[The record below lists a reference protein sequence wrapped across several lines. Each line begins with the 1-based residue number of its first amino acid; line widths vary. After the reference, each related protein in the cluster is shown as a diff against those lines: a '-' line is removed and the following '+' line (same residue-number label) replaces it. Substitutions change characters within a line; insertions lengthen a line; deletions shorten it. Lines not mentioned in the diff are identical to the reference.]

1 MAPHLT
7 PDELDMIT
15 VCTAKGMSAEDICN
29 AISKRRAS
37 AKTAAP
43 KVWAIRRA
51 MAGATHKRGS
61 SETRGGKRKLTEVQ
75 AGARLFDKRAELMV
89 KTDGARHVPVKE
101 IAARARVPLVHR
113 TTAARYLRKFD
124 VAWRRMCEKTPRT
137 GAHEED
143 RKEVCRIGRRKPA
156 TFWTNHV
163 DLIIDAKKFPHPGS
177 AAAAKHMCQ
186 QKVRDAMRTR
196 QEGLSSGFTKP
207 SLTKT

>member
-51 MAGATHKRGS
+51 MAGATHKRGEIGDAWW
-61 SETRGGKRKLTEVQ
+61 ETQAHRG
-75 AGARLFDKRAELMV
+75 AGARLFDKRAELVV
-89 KTDGARHVPVKE
+89 KADGARHVPVKE

-113 TTAARYLRKFD
+113 TTAARYLRKFG
-124 VAWRRMCEKTPRT
+124 VVWRRMREKPPRT

-143 RKEVCRIGRRKPA
+143 RKEVCRIWRRKLA

-163 DLIIDAKKFPHPGS
+163 DLIIDAKKFPPPGQR
-177 AAAAKHMCQ
+177 CG
-186 QKVRDAMRTR
+186 R
-196 QEGLSSGFTKP
+196 
-207 SLTKT
+207 